1 MLNSH
6 QDGAITLAKSR
17 IANIGKLYT
26 EMSIPKEF
34 NKATDRKTIEQI
46 EIEKASSAQR
56 YIAIKNTC
64 TEISLIGI
72 DNEHRITLSKQSI
85 INDIQSKKA
94 EIHTDESGY
103 THLKYRENSTWA
115 IQIQNLVY
123 NSNNK
128 QFIGGYKETIS
139 SKYKYDIYILKALDH
154 SRTKERFYKIFADD
168 TLN

>member
-17 IANIGKLYT
+17 IANIGKIYT
-26 EMSIPKEF
+26 EMSVPKEF

-46 EIEKASSAQR
+46 EIEKASREQR

-85 INDIQSKKA
+85 INDIQSNKA

-115 IQIQNLVY
+115 I
-123 NSNNK
+123 
-128 QFIGGYKETIS
+128 
-139 SKYKYDIYILKALDH
+139 
-154 SRTKERFYKIFADD
+154 
-168 TLN
+168 